1 VIARGY
7 NDCAVTLITFKNRGL
22 HLTKIFVRTF
32 PDVTLSVIPP
42 CYPFLKKQNMKIE
55 RSHKRL
61 LCNLLF
67 IFLPFRSALL
77 RVSAVKVTNLVT
89 HSNR

>member
-7 NDCAVTLITFKNRGL
+7 NDCAVALITFKNRGL

-42 CYPFLKKQNMKIE
+42 CYPFLKNQNMKIE
-55 RSHKRL
+55 TFSQTPPLQFAIHIFAFPLCAPPRL
-61 LCNLLF
+61 CGQSYQPGN
-67 IFLPFRSALL
+67 P
-77 RVSAVKVTNLVT
+77 
-89 HSNR
+89 